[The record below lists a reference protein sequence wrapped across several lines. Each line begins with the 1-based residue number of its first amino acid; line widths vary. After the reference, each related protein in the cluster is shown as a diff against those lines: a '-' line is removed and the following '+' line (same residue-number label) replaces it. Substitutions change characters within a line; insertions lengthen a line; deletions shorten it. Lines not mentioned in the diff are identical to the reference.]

1 MTRGI
6 DPQSIDTNRAL
17 TIGRISDHISSRL
30 NPKLFNT
37 QSNK

>member
-1 MTRGI
+1 MTRLI
-6 DPQSIDTNRAL
+6 DPQSINTNHAL
-17 TIGRISDHISSRL
+17 TISIGDHISGRL